1 MEWQEAYDSVHLDSL
16 IKSAY
21 DKFIDSS
28 KSLVNVSGS
37 ISLGWWE
44 SVLVGRFLWGGGLG
58 VTKEGVYFKIE
69 VCECEKGEE

>member
-1 MEWQEAYDSVHLDSL
+1 MHLDSL

-21 DKFIDSS
+21 DKFMDSS

-44 SVLVGRFLWGGGLG
+44 SVLVGRFLWGGGVG
-58 VTKEGVYFKIE
+58 GDEGRSLF
-69 VCECEKGEE
+69 